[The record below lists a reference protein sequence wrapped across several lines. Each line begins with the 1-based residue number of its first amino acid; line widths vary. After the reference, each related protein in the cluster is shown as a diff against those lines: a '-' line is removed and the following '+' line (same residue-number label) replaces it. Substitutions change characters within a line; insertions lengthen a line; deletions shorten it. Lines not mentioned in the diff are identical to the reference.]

1 MRTRKKMKLDF
12 LLIGAQK
19 CATTWM
25 YHCLNEHPDLYV
37 GGGKNETYYFGG
49 EVFNQKGLD
58 WFEGLFVEASVH
70 QKLGSASVD
79 YIWDIDSVELAR
91 KQYPE
96 IKVIAV
102 LRNPLERTISAFFWL
117 LRKNIIEEGSLEDG
131 IRRAIDDHKSGSN
144 TVYSELIRRSL
155 YTDAIIKLHENFE
168 KDNIRLILFDD
179 IQKKPKD
186 TLNEIYAF
194 LDVAPNYVPSS
205 LKRKPKG
212 NSYSSTLVYLERKMP
227 VNKLTTKLLNGI
239 SELIKI
245 SSKTKSPELS
255 PELTKEIL
263 EIYKGHFEKLYD
275 WLDKNVSN
283 ENKAIKKAK
292 KSWKL

>member
-1 MRTRKKMKLDF
+1 MKLDF

-25 YHCLNEHPDLYV
+25 YHCLNEHPELYV

-49 EVFNQKGLD
+49 DVFNQKGID
-58 WFEGLFVEASVH
+58 WFESLFVEAYPH

-79 YIWDIDSVELAR
+79 YIWDIDSVELAHE
-91 KQYPE
+91 KYPD
-96 IKVIAV
+96 IKIIAV
-102 LRNPLERTISAFFWL
+102 LRNPMERTISAFFWL
-117 LRKNIIEEGSLEDG
+117 MRKNIIEEGSLEEG
-131 IRRAIDDHKSGSN
+131 IRKAIDDYKSGAD

-186 TLNEIYAF
+186 TLNEIYSF

-245 SSKTKSPELS
+245 SSKTKSPELN
-255 PELTKEIL
+255 PKLTEEIL
-263 EIYKGHFEKLYD
+263 EIYKGHFERLYD
-275 WLDKNVSN
+275 WLDKNGSN
-283 ENKAIKKAK
+283 ENKAIKRAK